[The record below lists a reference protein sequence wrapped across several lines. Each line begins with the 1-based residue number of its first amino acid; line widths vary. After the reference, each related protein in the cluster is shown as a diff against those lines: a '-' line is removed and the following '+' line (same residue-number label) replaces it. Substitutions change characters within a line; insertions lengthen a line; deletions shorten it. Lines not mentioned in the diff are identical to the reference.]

1 MSNFLSEMREFIAR
15 ELKARS
21 VESQTAEEISEH
33 LTITFRQN
41 YGGVPIYIHKK
52 SNDYAER
59 NAEIYRKFNGRNTLQ
74 LCREYDLCYQHI
86 CKIIKEQRN
95 KTQSDLF
102 A

>member
-1 MSNFLSEMREFIAR
+1 MREFIAR

>member
-1 MSNFLSEMREFIAR
+1 MSNFLSEMRDFIAR

-21 VESQTAEEISEH
+21 VESQAAEEISEH
-33 LTITFRQN
+33 LTITFRKN

-86 CKIIKEQRN
+86 CKIIKEQRDKKLN
-95 KTQSDLF
+95 DQLL
-102 A
+102 

>member
-1 MSNFLSEMREFIAR
+1 MSNFLSEMRDFIAR

-21 VESQTAEEISEH
+21 VEAQAAEEISEH

-59 NAEIYRKFNGRNTLQ
+59 NAEIYSKFNGSNALQ

-86 CKIIKEQRN
+86 CKIIKEQR
-95 KTQSDLF
+95 KKIKEICF
-102 A
+102 